1 MNTQLFLRSIGR
13 CASCLFAGRFSEVTI
28 SMWRHIRTGYQS
40 RGVQHIG
47 KSSIFKSRVRIIG
60 AENIS
65 IGDFTT
71 IGRGTL
77 LSTWDVP
84 NIEGRPQLVIGSR
97 VSIPENCHISA
108 ARSVNIGDDVLFGK
122 SVTVTD
128 NAHGQSTAED
138 MALAPGKRNIFSKGA
153 VRICDKVWL
162 GDKVTVLP
170 GVTIGE
176 GAIVGANSVVTKD
189 VPAHAVYAGN
199 PAKLIKQI

>member
-1 MNTQLFLRSIGR
+1 MNAQNFLRSIGR
-13 CASCLFAGRFSEVTI
+13 GVACLFAGRFSDVTI
-28 SMWRHIRTGYQS
+28 SMWRHIRTGYKS
-40 RGVQHIG
+40 RHMQHIG
-47 KSSIFKSRVRIIG
+47 KSSVFKSRVRIIG

-84 NIEGRPQLVIGSR
+84 YIEGRPQLVIGSH

-108 ARSVNIGDDVLFGK
+108 AQSVIIGNDVLFGK

-138 MALAPGKRNIFSKGA
+138 MALPPGKRNIFSKGP

-189 VPAHAVYAGN
+189 VPAHAVYTGI